1 MGQRWGF
8 PGFLLRSVSV
18 AVLLSF
24 VLAAFATAAYGD
36 DLVYDQIT
44 LPYSQPGTLTP
55 EAPGPLASHVYQLA
69 LTAGQ
74 TVAVRCTVAT
84 ESMPLGIIAQSP
96 LRYAWLFPSPATGLV
111 RAFTLMAPER
121 GVYFLGFS
129 GSTAATYTL
138 QVETTAAAQ
147 YVFSKVRVVAASM
160 KRGKRAYWAA
170 TGLSPEYDGFYCPLA
185 TPPSA
190 YSPFR
195 YVIEQKRRSKWVAC
209 SSAVARVP
217 SSALDAVGAWFR
229 LPRGK
234 YRVHLRLRDAAH
246 PRPLYGPFRLITV
259 R

>member
-1 MGQRWGF
+1 MRQRWGLR
-8 PGFLLRSVSV
+8 GALLRSVLV

-55 EAPGPLASHVYQLA
+55 EAPGPVTAHRYQLA

-138 QVETTAAAQ
+138 QVETTAAAR
-147 YVFSKVRVVAASM
+147 YVFSKMRVVAASM

-195 YVIEQKRRSKWVAC
+195 FIIERKRRSKWVAC

-217 SSALDAVGAWFR
+217 SSALDPVGAWLR
-229 LPRGK
+229 LPRGS
-234 YRVHLRLRDAAH
+234 YRVRLRLRDAAH
-246 PRPLYGPFRLITV
+246 PRSLYGPFRLITV